1 MGVIK
6 VSHLKPDMLV
16 SSDVKDRNGRLLVAA
31 GTRLADKHIRIIKIW
46 GVVEADIE
54 NASEEDVEPST
65 EGVVDLDISRAADE
79 VVAKNFH
86 YNDLENS
93 AIAELYKIS
102 LRRKAVEMAG
112 SGPAG
117 GAPSLTAPAG
127 RSSRKGR
134 EGYDARSPEYRD
146 KPFDHIRQL
155 IRNDVKLTTLP
166 AIFRRI
172 NEMIMKPSSSSRD
185 IAELISKDTS
195 LAARL
200 LKLVN
205 SSFYG
210 YPARIESLSRAV
222 SIVGTNQVR
231 MLAFGIDVVAQFKN
245 IPSDYIDMDSF
256 WRHSI
261 ACGIISRLIAA
272 TRNIQHTER
281 LFIAGMLH
289 DIGRLVVYHYTPH
302 YALEILKNARQAE
315 ALLYRVEGEYLGADH
330 TAIGGLLLQN
340 WRLPQSLENAVRYHH
355 TPCESQNGLEPAI
368 VHVADVMA
376 KSLGIG
382 SSGDH
387 YVPPLVP
394 EAWTQVG
401 LSVNALDSIA
411 DQTDRQLEETFQ
423 LFFK

>member
-1 MGVIK
+1 MGIIK
-6 VSHLKPDMLV
+6 VSHLKPEMLV
-16 SSDVKDRNGRLLVAA
+16 GNDVKDRNGRLLVAA
-31 GTRLADKHIRIIKIW
+31 GTRLTEKHIRIIKIW

-54 NASEEDVEPST
+54 NASEADVALAA
-65 EGVVDLDISRAADE
+65 VDVLDLDVSRAAGE
-79 VVAKNFH
+79 AIARNFR

-93 AIAELYKIS
+93 VIAELYQIS
-102 LRRKAVEMAG
+102 HRRKAVQMAENPVPAG
-112 SGPAG
+112 SPPGP
-117 GAPSLTAPAG
+117 PAPA
-127 RSSRKGR
+127 RPPRKGR
-134 EGYDARSPEYRD
+134 GGHDAKPPEYWNR
-146 KPFDHIRQL
+146 PFDHIRQL
-155 IRNDVKLTTLP
+155 ILNDVKLTTLP

-172 NEMIMKPSSSSRD
+172 NEAIMKPNSSSHD

-222 SIVGTNQVR
+222 SIVGTNQIR

-245 IPSDYIDMDSF
+245 IPSEYINMDSF

-261 ACGIISRLIAA
+261 ACGIIARLIAA

-281 LFIAGMLH
+281 LFVAGMLH

-302 YALEILKNARQAE
+302 YAVEILKKARDTE
-315 ALLYRVEGEYLGADH
+315 ELLYRVEAQYLGDDH
-330 TAIGGLLLQN
+330 TAIGGLLLQS
-340 WRLPQSLENAVRYHH
+340 WKLPQSLENAVRYHH

-368 VHVADVMA
+368 VHVADVAA
-376 KSLGIG
+376 KAMGIG
-382 SSGDH
+382 SSGDY
-387 YVPPLVP
+387 YVPPLV
-394 EAWTQVG
+394 EDAWKQVG
-401 LSVNALDSIA
+401 LSVNGLGVIA

-423 LFFK
+423 LFFQ

>member
-6 VSHLKPDMLV
+6 VSHLKPEMLV
-16 SSDVKDRNGRLLVAA
+16 SNDVKDRNGRLLVAA
-31 GTRLADKHIRIIKIW
+31 GTRLTDRHIRIIKIW

-54 NASEEDVEPST
+54 NASEKDVGPSA
-65 EGVVDLDISRAADE
+65 EGAVDLDVSKAADE
-79 VVAKNFH
+79 VVAKNFR
-86 YNDLENS
+86 YNNLENP
-93 AIAELYKIS
+93 AIAELYRIS
-102 LRRKAVEMAG
+102 RRRKAVEMAAEKDGGSHPPEIG
-112 SGPAG
+112 SG
-117 GAPSLTAPAG
+117 
-127 RSSRKGR
+127 RSHRRNRVSR
-134 EGYDARSPEYRD
+134 DAKPPEYWE
-146 KPFDHIRQL
+146 KPFDHIRHL
-155 IRNDVKLTTLP
+155 IRSDVKLTTLP

-172 NEMIMKPSSSSRD
+172 NEMIMKPNSSSRD

-245 IPSDYIDMDSF
+245 IPGDYIDMDSF

-281 LFIAGMLH
+281 LFVAGMLH

-302 YALEILKNARQAE
+302 YAVEILKNARDTGE
-315 ALLYRVEGEYLGADH
+315 LLYRVEGEYLGADH
-330 TAIGGLLLQN
+330 TAIGGMLLQN

-368 VHVADVMA
+368 VHMADVTA
-376 KSLGIG
+376 KALGIG
-382 SSGDH
+382 SSGDY
-387 YVPPLVP
+387 YVPPLIP
-394 EAWTQVG
+394 EAWAQVG
-401 LSVNALDSIA
+401 LSVNALDAIA